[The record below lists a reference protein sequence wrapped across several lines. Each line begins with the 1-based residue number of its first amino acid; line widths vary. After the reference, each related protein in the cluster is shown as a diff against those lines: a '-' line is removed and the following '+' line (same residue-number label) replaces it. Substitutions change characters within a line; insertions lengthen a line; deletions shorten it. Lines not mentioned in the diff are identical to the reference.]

1 MSRFNNPIPPTF
13 PRSAKSQLRL
23 VRRQGGMRKRRPL
36 RHNVGRGSLRRF
48 NLSHFRSVAPK
59 SESLPFLR
67 GNPLMSRRE
76 KKSPPPGPAK
86 TPPPAVPAEKP
97 HPAQTRSL
105 PGPALVVV
113 SGLAASNHFLAS
125 HGSVTCAGPVRSVA
139 PATEPLPLRWSRS
152 NPAQLVRLSRPWE
165 IYSGPAPAFKSRS
178 ASPRPAVLAV
188 DSLPEGENP
197 SRRSGG
203 FALPR
208 GRSAAS
214 ALRAAAAP
222 VGSLSPG
229 AAPPR
234 RPYAPPPLRSVA
246 PGTVPPSAP
255 GGSPHPGLRGA
266 VRGPARG
273 GCR

>member
-1 MSRFNNPIPPTF
+1 
-13 PRSAKSQLRL
+13 
-23 VRRQGGMRKRRPL
+23 MRKRRPL
-36 RHNVGRGSLRRF
+36 RHSVGRGSLRRF
-48 NLSHFRSVAPK
+48 NLSNFRSVAPK

-67 GNPLMSRRE
+67 RNPLMSRQE
-76 KKSPPPGPAK
+76 KKSPPAGPAK

-105 PGPALVVV
+105 PGPARK
-113 SGLAASNHFLAS
+113 A
-125 HGSVTCAGPVRSVA
+125 CAGPVRSVA

-178 ASPRPAVLAV
+178 ASPRPATLAV

-222 VGSLSPG
+222 L
-229 AAPPR
+229 R
-234 RPYAPPPLRSVA
+234 RPRDRAAFRSGRFASPRAPWFCPRPRTWGLSLIGRCALGLCGAGPLPTGEGSALRS
-246 PGTVPPSAP
+246 
-255 GGSPHPGLRGA
+255 GA
-266 VRGPARG
+266 RET
-273 GCR
+273 